1 MSWEQGRKSGGRQV
15 DPGRGDY
22 GMAPIMFSPE
32 THWAAVSDLLLLP
45 VRLGKSLH
53 PSELQF
59 SYQGASNSSR
69 LTGMT

>member
-1 MSWEQGRKSGGRQV
+1 
-15 DPGRGDY
+15 
-22 GMAPIMFSPE
+22 MAPIMFSPK
-32 THWAAVSDLLLLP
+32 THWAAVSDLPLLP

-59 SYQGASNSSR
+59 SYQGAGNSSC